1 MPGQS
6 GMIQTTYVTKDAT
19 TLAQFAG
26 TIKTDTREMEEVM
39 KADARGMAYY
49 AGIDHNFKMPQ
60 VWKTSIAVDYN
71 IPVSFPLSVTG
82 EFTYT
87 STINGIHLE
96 NVNMKSPDDSWQ
108 RMAGADN
115 RYIYPAKSDL
125 KYWTTDT
132 YMLTNNHRGYGWTA
146 NVTVNAEPIKDLNIM
161 AAYTH
166 TVNREV
172 SSLPG
177 SNAQAAWQYMHT
189 VNGPNV
195 VEVRNSGFVTPDRVI
210 ANISYKIG
218 HEHLSLFYSG
228 YSAAGYSYTYNDDI
242 NNDGLKYD
250 LMYIPKDDSEIKFAS
265 DADRVAFWN
274 FVEQDDYLKN
284 HKGEYAEAYAAYAP
298 WVHTFDFKYAHD
310 FNLKIGNTKH
320 KLQLIANI
328 ENIGNLLNSSW
339 GVAKIIPGTSNSQFK
354 LLSCS
359 NLNDVKK
366 GAQPIFKMNTDA
378 NKTFD
383 YNYSYGQCWRL
394 QLGVKYYFN

>member
-1 MPGQS
+1 
-6 GMIQTTYVTKDAT
+6 
-19 TLAQFAG
+19 
-26 TIKTDTREMEEVM
+26 
-39 KADARGMAYY
+39 
-49 AGIDHNFKMPQ
+49 MPQ

-115 RYIYPAKSDL
+115 RYIYPASSDL